1 MAKML
6 FAYLFVLFHYKDGK
20 MTKFYKILFKSE
32 SILFYIKSSKQ
43 ISIAT
48 FT

>member
-20 MTKFYKILFKSE
+20 MTKIISKAHKIDIIENKIL
-32 SILFYIKSSKQ
+32 I
-43 ISIAT
+43 
-48 FT
+48 